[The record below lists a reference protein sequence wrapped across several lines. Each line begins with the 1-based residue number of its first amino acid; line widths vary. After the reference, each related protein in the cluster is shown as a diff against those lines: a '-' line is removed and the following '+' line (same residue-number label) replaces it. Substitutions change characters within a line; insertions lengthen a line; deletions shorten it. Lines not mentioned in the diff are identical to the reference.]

1 VAGSFAEWGHDV
13 TCFEKSPKRLRMLKA
28 GECPIFEPGLPEL
41 LNRGTLS
48 GRLEFAQDVD
58 VREHDVSF
66 ICVGTPSNQGGAAK
80 LDHVFEAATAIGH
93 TLKPHSVV
101 VMKSTVPVG
110 TCEIVE
116 ARIWATAPG
125 ATFSV
130 VSNPEF
136 LREGSAAYDAENP
149 DRIVVGAREPEAA
162 ERVAKLYEHLNA
174 PTVICDIATA
184 ELIKYAANAFLAT
197 KISFINEMA
206 NIAEMVGADV
216 EAVATG
222 IGLDQ
227 RIGRQFLKAGLGYG
241 GSCFPKDV
249 DALRHMSRTNGYRF
263 RLLEA
268 VTAVNRQQSVRFVQK
283 LKGVLKGLEG
293 AVLGVLGLSFKP
305 DTDDIRK
312 SVSIDLVRQLR
323 REGATVRAYD
333 PAAMEQAA
341 QVLDSGVEFC
351 DDAYEAAAGAD
362 GLVLVT
368 EWEEFR
374 DLDYARVRELVRRPH
389 VFDGR
394 NFLDRRRLERLG
406 FAYHGVGR

>member
-1 VAGSFAEWGHDV
+1 
-13 TCFEKSPKRLRMLKA
+13 
-28 GECPIFEPGLPEL
+28 
-41 LNRGTLS
+41 
-48 GRLEFAQDVD
+48 
-58 VREHDVSF
+58 
-66 ICVGTPSNQGGAAK
+66 
-80 LDHVFEAATAIGH
+80 
-93 TLKPHSVV
+93 
-101 VMKSTVPVG
+101 
-110 TCEIVE
+110 
-116 ARIWATAPG
+116 
-125 ATFSV
+125 
-130 VSNPEF
+130 
-136 LREGSAAYDAENP
+136 
-149 DRIVVGAREPEAA
+149 
-162 ERVAKLYEHLNA
+162 
-174 PTVICDIATA
+174 
-184 ELIKYAANAFLAT
+184 
-197 KISFINEMA
+197 
-206 NIAEMVGADV
+206 
-216 EAVATG
+216 
-222 IGLDQ
+222 
-227 RIGRQFLKAGLGYG
+227 
-241 GSCFPKDV
+241 
-249 DALRHMSRTNGYRF
+249 
-263 RLLEA
+263 
-268 VTAVNRQQSVRFVQK
+268 VQK